1 MITKQELLRK
11 QKEFNIPLPTIEKDY
26 VLGLLLSCLY
36 RHPSIQS
43 DWVFKGGTCLKKA
56 YFRNYRMSEDLDFT
70 LKPSATV
77 DPQSIIRTL
86 SEVFE
91 IGRSLFGLHVDTAN
105 LDVRPFPDK
114 QGLFI
119 QIKVPFQSPLM
130 SSGSLPRIKLD
141 LAKNEILV
149 DDSVLNQLF
158 HDYSDEDSVSV
169 PICTYSMDEV
179 FAEKLRALVERT
191 RPRDLY
197 DVVQIYER
205 VYKNKGMSLSF
216 QKIISDKFKFKNLI
230 YAPSVFSVV
239 EDRKQEVIEA
249 WNDML
254 AHQINPLESFDTYL
268 DRFKTVQQHIF

>member
-70 LKPSATV
+70 LRPSATV
-77 DPQSIIRTL
+77 DPHCIIRTL

-91 IGRSLFGLHVDTAN
+91 IGRSLFGLHVDMAN
-105 LDVRPFPDK
+105 LDVRPFQDK

-149 DDSVLNQLF
+149 DDSVLNPLF
-158 HDYSDEDSVSV
+158 HDYSDEENVTV
-169 PICTYSMDEV
+169 PICTYSMDEL

-216 QKIISDKFKFKNLI
+216 QKIIADKFKFKNLI
-230 YAPSVFSVV
+230 YSNSVFAVV

-254 AHQINPLESFDTYL
+254 AHQINPLENFNTYL
-268 DRFKTVQQHIF
+268 DRFKIVQQHIF